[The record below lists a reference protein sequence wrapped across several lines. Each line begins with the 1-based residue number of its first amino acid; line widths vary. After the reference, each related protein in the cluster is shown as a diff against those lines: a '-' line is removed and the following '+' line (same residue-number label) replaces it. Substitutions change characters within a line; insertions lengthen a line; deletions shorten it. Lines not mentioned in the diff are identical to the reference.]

1 MDVRCGSSAARVR
14 HAPTRDREPRRCPGP
29 DDHPEPRPRGRTRRT
44 AGPAHPCA
52 DPSSIHPADVRLTPT
67 GTRLVPTLKLLLQQN
82 RPTCEV
88 RRCPLLRCSWGTSR
102 LVCSLR
108 VLSILTPEQTSVSK
122 AVMASGYVHL
132 SRSSM
137 PRPMIQ
143 SLSS

>member
-67 GTRLVPTLKLLLQQN
+67 ESRLVPTLKLLLQQN
-82 RPTCEV
+82 RPNCENLKVSRTSPVIPYLPTCA
-88 RRCPLLRCSWGTSR
+88 RTFNF
-102 LVCSLR
+102 
-108 VLSILTPEQTSVSK
+108 
-122 AVMASGYVHL
+122 
-132 SRSSM
+132 
-137 PRPMIQ
+137 
-143 SLSS
+143 